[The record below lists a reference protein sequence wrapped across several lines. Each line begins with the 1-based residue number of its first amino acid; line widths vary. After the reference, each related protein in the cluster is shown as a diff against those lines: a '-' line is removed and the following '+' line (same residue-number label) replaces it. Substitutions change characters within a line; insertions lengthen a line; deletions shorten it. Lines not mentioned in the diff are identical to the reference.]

1 MKTPKSPLWFLLA
14 VAIVIAYA
22 GSTILSTWSA
32 SPVPIPADVTN
43 DRPDPPPSSP
53 PEALAKDPIPDGTS
67 SERPRNALA
76 SDSTPKTP
84 ANWSGV
90 RIPSGVVC
98 LGPIDPDSALEL
110 TANLASTREKMLA
123 RAAQTPLPEN
133 ESLASTLAAMRKQY
147 ESILAA
153 DIRNAAMEDLTR
165 GRYVT
170 VAADGSSANRLTPA
184 GRHIPLRV
192 YNGGTIGGKRVDIM
206 FSIAE
211 SDPRIASTME
221 AIASVQTEAD
231 TEMARQFNALPY
243 EDRRVRIDAH
253 NQAVA
258 EFRRLQGEGHPPEL
272 LQREA
277 RRLMRS
283 MLPSGFEI
291 NLTLCTV
298 APRKDV

>member
-1 MKTPKSPLWFLLA
+1 
-14 VAIVIAYA
+14 
-22 GSTILSTWSA
+22 
-32 SPVPIPADVTN
+32 
-43 DRPDPPPSSP
+43 
-53 PEALAKDPIPDGTS
+53 
-67 SERPRNALA
+67 
-76 SDSTPKTP
+76 
-84 ANWSGV
+84 
-90 RIPSGVVC
+90 
-98 LGPIDPDSALEL
+98 
-110 TANLASTREKMLA
+110 MLA